1 MDDRNGGG
9 TPASSNRTFVSGSSE
24 RRAARI
30 DPAEPPPTVK
40 SVNTV
45 RVIYDWT

>member
-9 TPASSNRTFVSGSSE
+9 TPASSNRTFVSESSD

-40 SVNTV
+40 NVNAAK
-45 RVIYDWT
+45 VISD